1 MLPSMSFLTGV
12 NAIEP
17 KRSGKEVSIFAI
29 IAPEPEVAGNLPK
42 RVVNDSAASRKSEV
56 GMALPLEESTGTSTK
71 DFLRVSNQVP
81 PGGIAA
87 WNAIVSSNGCCGRSE
102 CDQLVED
109 PLEVG
114 ISKRE
119 TLQRDS
125 SDLIS
130 SAPAGAVVTLPLM
143 SLARGFNILL
153 DGLFSNLLCLQVAAS
168 LITACIVI
176 NLSK

>member
-17 KRSGKEVSIFAI
+17 KRSGEQVRISAMIT
-29 IAPEPEVAGNLPK
+29 PEFEMAGSLPK

-87 WNAIVSSNGCCGRSE
+87 WNAIVSFNGGI
-102 CDQLVED
+102 VE
-109 PLEVG
+109 V
-114 ISKRE
+114 
-119 TLQRDS
+119 
-125 SDLIS
+125 
-130 SAPAGAVVTLPLM
+130 
-143 SLARGFNILL
+143 
-153 DGLFSNLLCLQVAAS
+153 
-168 LITACIVI
+168 
-176 NLSK
+176 

>member
-17 KRSGKEVSIFAI
+17 KRSGEQVSIFAI
-29 IAPEPEVAGNLPK
+29 ITPEPEVAGNLPK

-87 WNAIVSSNGCCGRSE
+87 WNAIVSSNGWCCR
-102 CDQLVED
+102 
-109 PLEVG
+109 
-114 ISKRE
+114 
-119 TLQRDS
+119 
-125 SDLIS
+125 
-130 SAPAGAVVTLPLM
+130 
-143 SLARGFNILL
+143 N
-153 DGLFSNLLCLQVAAS
+153 
-168 LITACIVI
+168 VI
-176 NLSK
+176 NWWRTL